1 MGVSERKACIAVGLA
16 RGTHRHKSTKK
27 DESELREQI
36 KEIAHARKRFGYER
50 ITWLLQRDGLRMLAA
65 IQKRVYRIYKQ
76 EGLQVR
82 KRCRKRERRLRKPLE
97 PATYPCQRW
106 SLDFVSDSLFS
117 GRRFRT
123 LNVIDEF
130 TRECLAIEVDFS
142 LPGER
147 VVRVLERLAWCQ
159 RTP

>member
-1 MGVSERKACIAVGLA
+1 MSLP
-16 RGTHRHKSTKK
+16 RGTHRHRSSKK
-27 DESELREQI
+27 DESELRGQI

-50 ITWLLQRDGLRMLAA
+50 ITWLLQRDGLRMSAA

-97 PATYPCQRW
+97 PATYPRQRW
-106 SLDFVSDSLFS
+106 SLDFVSDSISS

-142 LPGER
+142 FPGER

-159 RTP
+159 RAP

>member
-1 MGVSERKACIAVGLA
+1 MVGVSERKNCIAVSLA

-36 KEIAHARKRFGYER
+36 KEIAHARKPFGYER
-50 ITWLLQRDGLRMLAA
+50 ITRLLQRGGLR
-65 IQKRVYRIYKQ
+65 INRKRVYRMYKQ

-82 KRCRKRERRLRKPLE
+82 RRCRKRERRLRKPLE
-97 PATYPCQRW
+97 QATYPCQRCP
-106 SLDFVSDSLFS
+106 LDFVSGSLSS
-117 GRRFRT
+117 GSRLRT

-130 TRECLAIEVDFS
+130 TRECLAVEVDFG

-147 VVRVLERLAWCQ
+147 VVRVLERLAWCYG
-159 RTP
+159 TP